1 VVARTSGQTRTISTL
16 DATSNTVVLAFDLS
30 DPRIAD
36 MPNELSRV
44 IHGPFVQSA
53 IRKALVELALARQ
66 RLGTST
72 ISDKEAC
79 RFAGALAGGVA
90 GAMGA
95 DLFDRI
101 RQTPEFVSVEQSLK
115 SLDETLKNS
124 PLGVWID
131 RNRGVLYVV
140 GAGIAIGGA
149 AALFATKTGGSVL
162 NVPITRL
169 ATKPLKVFNL
179 GSFSLAGQIVS
190 FQPRTQTVGVALVA
204 MEQLERLQ
212 VGVQLG
218 VVATGGAVEQVN
230 GKLVFKTQDVSL
242 SLIGTGKPLEKT
254 VNLGLGIEVTN
265 HGLPGRLSIEVA
277 LGVHGS
283 TSQERRTVEIPRV
296 RPGSTGTY
304 ELPGHNDAKLLAKWS
319 MAF

>member
-1 VVARTSGQTRTISTL
+1 MGTKTSETRTTSII
-16 DATSNTVVLAFDLS
+16 DATSNTVVLAFELS

-36 MPNELSRV
+36 MPNELSRA
-44 IHGPFVQSA
+44 IHGPAVQSA
-53 IRKALVELALARQ
+53 IRKALEELSLAKQ
-66 RLGTST
+66 RLGTSA
-72 ISDKEAC
+72 ISDQEAC
-79 RFAGALAGGVA
+79 RFASTLAGGVA
-90 GAMGA
+90 SAVGA

-101 RQTPEFVSVEQSLK
+101 KQTPEFLSVEHSLK
-115 SLDETLKNS
+115 SLDNALKS
-124 PLGVWID
+124 LPLGVWVD
-131 RNRGVLYVV
+131 RNRRVLYVI

-149 AALFATKTGGSVL
+149 AALFATKTGGSLVS
-162 NVPITRL
+162 VPITRL
-169 ATKPLKVFNL
+169 AGKPLKVFSM
-179 GSFSLAGQIVS
+179 GSFSLAGQVVC
-190 FQPRTQTVGVALVA
+190 FQPRTQTMGVALVA
-204 MEQLERLQ
+204 MEQLERVQ

-218 VVATGGAVEQVN
+218 VIATGGAVEQVN

-242 SLIGTGKPLEKT
+242 SLIGTAKPLEKT

-283 TSQERRTVEIPRV
+283 VTPQDRRTVEIPVV

-304 ELPGHNDAKLLAKWS
+304 EIPGRSETKLLAKWS